1 MNVIYMPQFKRAYKK
16 LKKMHQDEIIKD
28 LDDAIRKLINLE
40 ITTQKSNHE
49 LTNSKLNDLHIRPNI
64 ILLYRYS
71 GQALV
76 LTLELHNIVNH
87 DELNRKLKENKMKFL
102 KEDIQYKETQ
112 IDDFVYLLEH
122 GFNPFY
128 EVKLRLEDGRESRYF
143 FRFESD
149 ARDYYEG
156 LLEEANKDLTYYEGS
171 NITLTKIN
179 LERNEEEL
187 EDKNIDYETP
197 EDEEVIEEE

>member
-1 MNVIYMPQFKRAYKK
+1 
-16 LKKMHQDEIIKD
+16 
-28 LDDAIRKLINLE
+28 
-40 ITTQKSNHE
+40 
-49 LTNSKLNDLHIRPNI
+49 
-64 ILLYRYS
+64 
-71 GQALV
+71 
-76 LTLELHNIVNH
+76 
-87 DELNRKLKENKMKFL
+87 MKFL

-149 ARDYYEG
+149 ARYYYEG
-156 LLEEANKDLTYYEGS
+156 LLEEAKEDTIYYEGS
-171 NITLTKIN
+171 NITLTKVN

-187 EDKNIDYETP
+187 EDENIDYETQ

>member
-1 MNVIYMPQFKRAYKK
+1 MR
-16 LKKMHQDEIIKD
+16 
-28 LDDAIRKLINLE
+28 
-40 ITTQKSNHE
+40 
-49 LTNSKLNDLHIRPNI
+49 
-64 ILLYRYS
+64 
-71 GQALV
+71 
-76 LTLELHNIVNH
+76 
-87 DELNRKLKENKMKFL
+87 FL

-156 LLEEANKDLTYYEGS
+156 LLEEANNDLIYYEGS